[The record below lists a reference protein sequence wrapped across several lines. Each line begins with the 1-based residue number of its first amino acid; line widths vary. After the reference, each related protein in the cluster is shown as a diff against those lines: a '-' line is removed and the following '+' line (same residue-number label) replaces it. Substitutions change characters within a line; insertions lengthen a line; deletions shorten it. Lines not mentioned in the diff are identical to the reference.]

1 MLAIPIPPRTKV
13 RGMDKG
19 NALDVESSPPERAVS
34 FREVGKA
41 GNREV
46 GWTVVVLTL
55 LALLVVVLEEEVLL

>member
-1 MLAIPIPPRTKV
+1 
-13 RGMDKG
+13 MDKG

-46 GWTVVVLTL
+46 GWTVVVLAL

>member
-1 MLAIPIPPRTKV
+1 M
-13 RGMDKG
+13 RGTDKG

-46 GWTVVVLTL
+46 GWTVVALALLAL